1 LMSTMQTMTIAMQ
14 AMSIVISVIAI
25 LISCWSMAIN
35 RGIEARMRRAVGH
48 LARLTDEESGRRE

>member
-1 LMSTMQTMTIAMQ
+1 MEEMSTMQTMTIAMQ

-35 RGIEARMRRAVGH
+35 RGIEARMRRAGE
-48 LARLTDEESGRRE
+48 RDNREGGDHGQ